1 MSITGLK
8 SGAFQSTLEAMRQR
22 LIDKQNAGAAKIA
35 AKGEEAAVQ
44 IDAAVSN
51 AEAKIDREV
60 SDVLQDFSEFTNG
73 GPA

>member
-1 MSITGLK
+1 
-8 SGAFQSTLEAMRQR
+8 
-22 LIDKQNAGAAKIA
+22 
-35 AKGEEAAVQ
+35 
-44 IDAAVSN
+44 VSN